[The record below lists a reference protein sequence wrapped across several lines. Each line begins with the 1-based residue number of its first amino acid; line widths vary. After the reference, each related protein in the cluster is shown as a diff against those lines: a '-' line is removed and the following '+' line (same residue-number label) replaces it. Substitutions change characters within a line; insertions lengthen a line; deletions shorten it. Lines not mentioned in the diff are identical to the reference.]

1 MDTQSIEELVDLTGK
16 VAVVTGG
23 ATGIGQMVAFQF
35 AAAGA
40 AVVIADSNLEAAE
53 HAVAE
58 IKERGG
64 YAQAIAADACSAQ
77 DARRVVWITEE
88 RVGSLDILVNASA
101 TFSFSPALPRI
112 EELWSR
118 VLSVHVKG
126 VYYYGDAAAQSM
138 KASGGGRIL
147 NIASMDAMRPAARPV
162 SDDVTESSVAIV
174 SKALSIKYGPF
185 GINVNALA
193 PGLIRTPAAQMQMAS
208 LSKSAGRFVDL
219 SESNSQDRPVLHPPG
234 GTNEILTA
242 VLYLVSDAAQDVT
255 GNLVVVE

>member
-16 VAVVTGG
+16 VAIVTGG
-23 ATGIGQMVAFQF
+23 AAGIGQRVAFQF

-40 AVVIADSNLEAAE
+40 AVVIADGNLEAAE
-53 HAVAE
+53 QAVAE
-58 IKERGG
+58 IRERGG
-64 YAQAIAADACSAQ
+64 YAQAIGADACSAQ
-77 DARRVVWITEE
+77 DARRVVWMTEE
-88 RVGSLDILVNASA
+88 RLGALDILVNASA

-138 KASGGGRIL
+138 KASGGGRIV
-147 NIASMDAMRPAARPV
+147 NIASMDAMRPAARST

-174 SKALSIKYGPF
+174 SKALSIHYGPY

-193 PGLIRTPAAQMQMAS
+193 PGIVQTPAAQMQMAS
-208 LSKSAGRFVDL
+208 LSKSTGRLVDKL
-219 SESNSQDRPVLHPPG
+219 ESSAQDRPVIHRNG
-234 GTNEILTA
+234 GTDEILTA
-242 VLYLVSDAAQDVT
+242 VLFLVSDAAKDVT

>member
-23 ATGIGQMVAFQF
+23 AAGIGQMVAFQL

-40 AVVIADSNLEAAE
+40 AVMIADSNFGAAE
-53 HAVAE
+53 QAVAE

-64 YAQAIAADACSAQ
+64 YAEAISADACSEK

-88 RVGSLDILVNASA
+88 KLGALDILVNASA

-112 EELWSR
+112 EELWGK

-126 VYYYGDAAAQSM
+126 VYFYGDAAARSM
-138 KASGGGRIL
+138 QASGGGRIV

-174 SKALSIKYGPF
+174 SKALSIKYGPY

-193 PGLIRTPAAQMQMAS
+193 PGLVKTPGAQMQMAS
-208 LSKSAGRFVDL
+208 LSNSAGWRITQP
-219 SESNSQDRPVLHPPG
+219 SSRTQDGPVPD
-234 GTNEILTA
+234 GTGAADEILTA
-242 VLYLVSDAAQDVT
+242 VLFLVSDAAQDVT